1 MSEDIQHGHDDS
13 KTEAQEVAG
22 QQDQQAGKGHPQDA
36 DSGSKQLPR
45 QGNVL
50 DVRFTVTPSD
60 GSEAYAKILPFHTPT
75 LLSAVLGIK
84 DEKAKICISVKDKD
98 FKYKTLLE
106 GVRDEAA
113 NALKASVIPNEVVE
127 SEVKHYAK
135 TLLAHS
141 NVCAVMMAVVVKADG
156 GDIAG
161 GFGITT
167 NGCTQV
173 QLVELVNAADASLDE
188 IVTKAG
194 LHIPGRREPQG
205 QIVKPTVEEIRKLG

>member
-13 KTEAQEVAG
+13 KPAAPEGAG
-22 QQDQQAGKGHPQDA
+22 QQDQKQADNEHPQGA
-36 DSGSKQLPR
+36 DSGKQTQR

-50 DVRFTVTPSD
+50 DVQFTVTPSD
-60 GSEAYAKILPFHTPT
+60 GSEAHAKTLPCHTPT
-75 LLSAVLGIK
+75 LLAAVLGIK
-84 DEKAKICISVKDKD
+84 DEKAKVCISVKDKD
-98 FKYKTLLE
+98 GKDKALLE
-106 GVRDEAA
+106 GTRDEAA

-127 SEVKHYAK
+127 SEIKHYAK

-141 NVCAVMMAVVVKADG
+141 NVCAVMMAVVVKAEG

-205 QIVKPTVEEIRKLG
+205 QIVKPTAEEIRKLG